1 VCDRCLWALDA
12 FERYRGLAPGS
23 GDHCAN
29 CLLGV
34 GELLDAV
41 DRPAVCEQAVA
52 TAMGG
57 LHLKSPKVR
66 FRRRSWVVLAHAD
79 PVCVVPGTD
88 LGAVISGGFAVDV
101 PGTRR
106 PSPPSFLP
114 VCPASALH
122 ILLGGL
128 SARGGE
134 ELLKPCARAG
144 RGAAAGP
151 RE

>member
-1 VCDRCLWALDA
+1 MCK
-12 FERYRGLAPGS
+12 
-23 GDHCAN
+23 H
-29 CLLGV
+29 GV
-34 GELLDAV
+34 E
-41 DRPAVCEQAVA
+41 

-57 LHLKSPKVR
+57 LHLERPKMKK
-66 FRRRSWVVLAHAD
+66 FSFWEGVLAHAD

-134 ELLKPCARAG
+134 ELLKLCARAG

>member
-1 VCDRCLWALDA
+1 MCDRCLWALDA

-23 GDHCAN
+23 GDGHAN
-29 CLLGV
+29 CAHGV

-41 DRPAVCEQAVA
+41 DWPVRGEGAVA

-66 FRRRSWVVLAHAD
+66 FLRRSWLVLAHAD

-134 ELLKPCARAG
+134 ELLKLCARAG
-144 RGAAAGP
+144 RGAAADP

>member
-1 VCDRCLWALDA
+1 M
-12 FERYRGLAPGS
+12 GK
-23 GDHCAN
+23 
-29 CLLGV
+29 
-34 GELLDAV
+34 
-41 DRPAVCEQAVA
+41 
-52 TAMGG
+52 AMGG

-128 SARGGE
+128 SARGG
-134 ELLKPCARAG
+134 KSCSSCVRAQVVEQQLT
-144 RGAAAGP
+144 
-151 RE
+151 RESKWMR